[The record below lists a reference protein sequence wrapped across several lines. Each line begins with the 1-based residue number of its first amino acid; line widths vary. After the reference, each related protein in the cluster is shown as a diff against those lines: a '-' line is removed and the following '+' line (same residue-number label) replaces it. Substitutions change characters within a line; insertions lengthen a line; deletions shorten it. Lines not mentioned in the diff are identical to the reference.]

1 MLQFVILTSCG
12 LVLTSDEPKIRQV
25 NLIITL
31 SLGSIEVDHVIV

>member
-12 LVLTSDEPKIRQV
+12 LVLTSDESKIRQV
-25 NLIITL
+25 NLIIML